1 MAIYANTP
9 APAATARKTGR
20 RSSMNQQFI
29 TPSVVNGDRRA
40 LRSSNMLNSLDVP
53 RGGVENNNNTPAPEG
68 RYGSLRRERVP
79 A

>member
-1 MAIYANTP
+1 MAMYANTP
-9 APAATARKTGR
+9 APAATSRKTGR
-20 RSSMNQQFI
+20 RSSMNQHFI

-40 LRSSNMLNSLDVP
+40 LRSSNMLNSLAVP
-53 RGGVENNNNTPAPEG
+53 RGGVENTHTPAPEG